1 MNIFMMQ
8 QTQMLRKGAHSQSGM
23 VYNRLL
29 KLVKV
34 VGCVGGIGEDSKT
47 YELNRATS
55 ERQPGSSMKPLA
67 AVAPGLEN
75 KVITEATVYDDSPTR
90 FGGEPFNNST
100 GYQGLITVKEAIA
113 VSSNVVNMKI
123 ISMLEQIML
132 SSF

>member
-1 MNIFMMQ
+1 
-8 QTQMLRKGAHSQSGM
+8 MLKKGAHSQSGM
-23 VYNRLL
+23 VIIDY
-29 KLVKV
+29 KTGQV
-34 VGCVGGIGEDSKT
+34 VGCVGGLGEDSKT
-47 YELNRATS
+47 YGLDRATS
-55 ERQPGSSMKPLA
+55 QRQPGSSMKPLA

-123 ISMLEQIML
+123 ISNVGTDTAVEFLK
-132 SSF
+132 